1 MDALRIVNLGV
12 KFLLELAAFAAFA
25 VWGASVGHG
34 GVSVVVAVT
43 APLLA
48 IALWGRLAAP
58 KSERRL
64 ALRPRLAFEGAVFGL
79 AVLALLAAGHPG
91 AALVFGVIAVVN
103 AVLLAALGQLEA

>member
-34 GVSVVVAVT
+34 GVSVAVA

-48 IALWGRLAAP
+48 IALWGRFAAP